1 MNGDDIINKITIGI
15 CSIALIPSVFL
26 IIYQIVKKRKGID
39 GFINYVLCLCCI
51 IESVYYFLGI
61 NSSVFICHVKG
72 VLMVIADIMRMSIG
86 LIKLLLLRI
95 EHYQNLGIEQSKTTE
110 DDFLFCMTF
119 IFTLFVPIIFGL
131 ASLLWGNIQY
141 TALGNCY
148 PYNTGYKL
156 FLYLLSIVYYFFF
169 FFILYE
175 IVVKAKLYQE
185 KMAYTLREN
194 SLCFESINQT
204 QTPIFT
210 TLLSYGIVQ
219 ALNFFL
225 ILMFLFTL
233 FLERFTNDSFPLR
246 KFVGSTVYKVI
257 AMIVQC
263 AIFHLFLFIYGYH
276 SITLKDIIDF
286 ICCRGQKIKVKTYD
300 YYFGKAI

>member
-1 MNGDDIINKITIGI
+1 MNGDDIINTITIII

-26 IIYQIVKKRKGID
+26 IIYQKVKQRKGID
-39 GFINYVLCLCCI
+39 VFLNYVLCSCCI
-51 IESVYYFLGI
+51 IESVYYFLGM
-61 NSSVFICHVKG
+61 NSSVTVCHIKG

-131 ASLLWGNIQY
+131 SSLLWGNINY
-141 TALGNCY
+141 TTLGNCY

-156 FLYLLSIVYYFFF
+156 FLYILSILYYFIFFF
-169 FFILYE
+169 FLYE

-185 KMAYTLREN
+185 KMAYTLRED
-194 SLCFESINQT
+194 SFCYESITQT

-225 ILMFLFTL
+225 ILMFLVYL
-233 FLERFTNDSFPLR
+233 FLERFTDDSSPLR
-246 KFVGSTVYKVI
+246 KLVGSYVYKVF

-263 AIFHLFLFIYGYH
+263 FLFLLFLIIYGYH
-276 SITLKDIIDF
+276 SITLKDIKDF
-286 ICCRGQKIKVKTYD
+286 ICCRGPKINVKTYN
-300 YYFGKAI
+300 YFIKN